1 VGAGVE
7 IILNIQLFH
16 GKTLLPSR
24 KCYVDFMRGG
34 GMGKGKGFFKLTII
48 YVLYLWYNFIE
59 IIVSEVYYMT
69 LAEKL
74 IKEFEQ
80 LTEERKKEVI
90 DFVEFVKAKEQKE
103 IETLMDSVISENKEA
118 LKELAKL

>member
-1 VGAGVE
+1 
-7 IILNIQLFH
+7 
-16 GKTLLPSR
+16 
-24 KCYVDFMRGG
+24 
-34 GMGKGKGFFKLTII
+34 
-48 YVLYLWYNFIE
+48 
-59 IIVSEVYYMT
+59 MT

-80 LTEERKKEVI
+80 LTEEKKKEVI

>member
-1 VGAGVE
+1 
-7 IILNIQLFH
+7 
-16 GKTLLPSR
+16 
-24 KCYVDFMRGG
+24 
-34 GMGKGKGFFKLTII
+34 
-48 YVLYLWYNFIE
+48 
-59 IIVSEVYYMT
+59 MT

-80 LTEERKKEVI
+80 LTEEKKKEVI

-118 LKELAKL
+118 LKELAKLWKH

>member
-1 VGAGVE
+1 M
-7 IILNIQLFH
+7 F
-16 GKTLLPSR
+16 
-24 KCYVDFMRGG
+24 
-34 GMGKGKGFFKLTII
+34 
-48 YVLYLWYNFIE
+48 YLWYNFIE
-59 IIVSEVYYMT
+59 IIFSEVYYMT

>member
-1 VGAGVE
+1 
-7 IILNIQLFH
+7 
-16 GKTLLPSR
+16 
-24 KCYVDFMRGG
+24 
-34 GMGKGKGFFKLTII
+34 
-48 YVLYLWYNFIE
+48 
-59 IIVSEVYYMT
+59 MT